1 MNIKEPLQFQEK
13 ATNLQVRVTPQSP
26 QKKKNNHQTR
36 DHQITKKNNQQK
48 MAPFLESTASTS
60 ILIIIFTDFFY
71 AFCVPSSIPT
81 GIDTKN
87 DSRLTPSRLLPQSP
101 GAAVRHPARPA
112 ATFAPRR
119 MGPIKGESV
128 ENGKNPL
135 MRVLAAQKKTNS
147 FLWKVFS

>member
-13 ATNLQVRVTPQSP
+13 NNKSPSQGNTPIP
-26 QKKKNNHQTR
+26 
-36 DHQITKKNNQQK
+36 TKKEQPSKKRSSNYHKKTTNK
-48 MAPFLESTASTS
+48 HVPVFREHTHHHFYYASCPK
-60 ILIIIFTDFFY
+60 F
-71 AFCVPSSIPT
+71 
-81 GIDTKN
+81 TKN

-135 MRVLAAQKKTNS
+135 MRVLAAQKNANS